1 MARNDA
7 EPWVQLATRIP
18 KALHRE
24 LKLHCV
30 QREMPVMD
38 FVTQAIREKLT
49 APSPSEARPAKP
61 SRRKHR

>member
-1 MARNDA
+1 MVRSDGGV
-7 EPWVQLATRIP
+7 WVQLATKIP

-24 LKLHCV
+24 MKLHCV
-30 QREMPVMD
+30 HRDKSVMD
-38 FVTQAIREKLT
+38 FVTQALQEKLS